1 MSFCIALLA
10 CFAAPPDSASK
21 DGLDFVPP
29 PLGLNLS
36 GVKDYA
42 SEYPFV
48 DTFRSARTWVSQRD
62 GGRWGSGPELTLRPD
77 GYPATLAAGTYA
89 TAILMNAPGFP
100 TGRYVLRYDGQG
112 ELDLRGDV
120 RVENRTPGRWEVVVG
135 GTPNL
140 LLHLR
145 STNPSDPLRNIRFWM
160 PGHEEAGEAG
170 TVLFAPAFLARCR
183 RFSCLRFMDWMETNN
198 SEIRTWADRP
208 KVDDYSWSS
217 HGVPVEVLCELANE
231 TNTDGWLCV
240 PHLADDDYVRRFAQL
255 VYDRLDPGLT
265 AYVEHSNEVWNGQ
278 FAQAKYARGRGRELR
293 LADNDYGAQLL
304 YHAQRSGEIA
314 QIWEHVLGDDR
325 VVAVYAAQSANP
337 WTTKQMLSHRTAS
350 RFAEAVAIAPY
361 FGGHL
366 GDPKT
371 AGANA
376 KLSVAEVAR
385 ECRKAIAENA
395 PKIREHAA
403 MAEAA
408 GCRLIAYEGG
418 QHLVGH
424 GGAENDESLMELFH
438 RTNRD
443 PVMADLYRE
452 AIESWAKAGGE
463 LWVVFSSVATPSK
476 WGSWGMLEYDGQP
489 SDDAPKWRAIDAMLD
504 EQPPKD

>member
-1 MSFCIALLA
+1 MATQNRLAAIALLA
-10 CFAAPPDSASK
+10 SPLLLPTPATAGPQ
-21 DGLDFVPP
+21 
-29 PLGLNLS
+29 LGLNLS
-36 GVKDYA
+36 AVRDYSA
-42 SEYPFV
+42 EYPFV
-48 DTFRSARTWVSQRD
+48 DVFRSARPWIAQKE
-62 GGRWGSGPELTLRPD
+62 GAAWGKGDPLELRAD
-77 GYPATLAAGTYA
+77 GYPASLRDGQFA
-89 TAILMNAPGFP
+89 TTIVLNAKGFP
-100 TGRYVLRYDGQG
+100 TGTYTLLFDGRGRLRLSGDLSGQRM
-112 ELDLRGDV
+112 DRGQI
-120 RVENRTPGRWEVVVG
+120 TFFKGPK
-135 GTPNL
+135 PNL
-140 LLHLR
+140 MIHLEQ
-145 STNPSDPLRNIRFWM
+145 TDPSDPLRNIRLYM
-160 PGHEEAGEAG
+160 PGTSRAGEG
-170 TVLFAPAFLARCR
+170 GGQFAAAFLDRCR
-183 RFSCLRFMDWMETNN
+183 RFRCLRFMDWMDTNN
-198 SEIRTWADRP
+198 SEIRSWDERP
-208 KVDDYSWSS
+208 KPDDFSWAS
-217 HGVPVEVLCELANE
+217 HGVPAEVMIELANE
-231 TNTDGWLCV
+231 LRIDPWFCM

-366 GDPKT
+366 GEPKT
-371 AGANA
+371 AAANA

>member
-1 MSFCIALLA
+1 
-10 CFAAPPDSASK
+10 
-21 DGLDFVPP
+21 
-29 PLGLNLS
+29 
-36 GVKDYA
+36 
-42 SEYPFV
+42 
-48 DTFRSARTWVSQRD
+48 
-62 GGRWGSGPELTLRPD
+62 
-77 GYPATLAAGTYA
+77 
-89 TAILMNAPGFP
+89 
-100 TGRYVLRYDGQG
+100 
-112 ELDLRGDV
+112 
-120 RVENRTPGRWEVVVG
+120 
-135 GTPNL
+135 
-140 LLHLR
+140 
-145 STNPSDPLRNIRFWM
+145 
-160 PGHEEAGEAG
+160 
-170 TVLFAPAFLARCR
+170 
-183 RFSCLRFMDWMETNN
+183 
-198 SEIRTWADRP
+198 
-208 KVDDYSWSS
+208 
-217 HGVPVEVLCELANE
+217 
-231 TNTDGWLCV
+231 
-240 PHLADDDYVRRFAQL
+240 
-255 VYDRLDPGLT
+255 
-265 AYVEHSNEVWNGQ
+265 
-278 FAQAKYARGRGRELR
+278 
-293 LADNDYGAQLL
+293 
-304 YHAQRSGEIA
+304 
-314 QIWEHVLGDDR
+314 
-325 VVAVYAAQSANP
+325 
-337 WTTKQMLSHRTAS
+337 MLSHRTAS